1 MKISHPVVLVG
12 VVAAVAA
19 AATWMHQSHNIRPKD
34 DPTPQLSHGSEAST
48 TSGEASAPVAQQHSA
63 ASVTQPSPDVQV
75 IATAQSLVK
84 DRLKDPESAQ
94 FRNVRRLPDGDV
106 CGEVNSKNGFG
117 GYVGFQH
124 FWIIR
129 AQSSQPEV
137 HLGIEA
143 IDVICKAKE
152 GKTT

>member
-12 VVAAVAA
+12 IVAVVAA
-19 AATWMHQSHNIRPKD
+19 AATWIHQSHNGLPKA
-34 DPTPQLSHGSEAST
+34 DPAPLLSRSSEANT
-48 TSGEASAPVAQQHSA
+48 TSAGASAPVPQPHSA
-63 ASVTQPSPDVQV
+63 SPVTPPSPDVQV

-84 DRLKDPESAQ
+84 GRLKDPDSAQ
-94 FRNVRRLPDGDV
+94 FRNVRRLPDGDI

-124 FWIIR
+124 FWIVR
-129 AQSSQPEV
+129 PQASQPEV

-143 IDVICKAKE
+143 IDLICKAKE